1 VEMFQQSIRNQSV
14 KNIEKT
20 EKSDKFVN
28 LETIKEKFDESEM
41 LMMMKKIPL
50 TKNKRKNYHRK

>member
-28 LETIKEKFDESEM
+28 LETIKEKFDESENANDDENNSFDE
-41 LMMMKKIPL
+41 K
-50 TKNKRKNYHRK
+50 